1 MKRNLIFGLVV
12 LFATAILTSCGGSGS
27 ETSSAAKEETKKEE
41 TPAPAPAKTSGLEAQ
56 LEMGKKIYDTKC
68 VVCHQVDAKGIE
80 GAFPPLANA
89 DYLLADPVRGV
100 RQTLNGSHEEMVIN
114 GVTYNAPMPPQVET
128 KEEALAVI
136 NYVLKKFNGYS
147 EDQLLTMEDIKD
159 VEINTMKQ

>member
-1 MKRNLIFGLVV
+1 MKRNVILSMVV
-12 LFATAILTSCGGSGS
+12 LFATAILTSCGGGGS
-27 ETSSAAKEETKKEE
+27 ETSSTAKEETKKVE
-41 TPAPAPAKTSGLEAQ
+41 TPAPAEKTGLEAQ
-56 LEMGKKIYDTKC
+56 LALGKKIYDEKC

-89 DYLLADPVRGV
+89 DYLLADPIRGV
-100 RQTLNGSHEEMVIN
+100 RQTLNGSHEEMLIN

-136 NYVLKKFNGYS
+136 NYVLKKFNDYS

-159 VEINTMKQ
+159 VEINPMQQ